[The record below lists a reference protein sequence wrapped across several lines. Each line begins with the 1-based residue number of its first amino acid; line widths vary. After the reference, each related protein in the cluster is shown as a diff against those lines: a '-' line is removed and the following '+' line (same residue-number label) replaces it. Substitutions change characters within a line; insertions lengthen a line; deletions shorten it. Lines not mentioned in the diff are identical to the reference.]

1 MASEWYNQELALVAT
16 IDPVAMSTS
25 GATTSTSTLWTDA
38 VDMDVFEKCVFILMV
53 NTIAASSGV
62 TMTVYGDG
70 ASATGG
76 MTVAL
81 ATGTTLLDAD
91 DDEQQIIEID
101 TEDLDVDGRDRYVRA
116 KVVLAPTAGTAA
128 SCSALAV
135 VGLAGHC
142 RYHPASNYDLASV
155 TQITTS

>member
-1 MASEWYNQELALVAT
+1 MASNWYHQELALVAT
-16 IDPVAMSTS
+16 IDPVAMSTT

-38 VDMDVFEKCVFILMV
+38 VDMDVFEKAVFILMV

-62 TMTVYGDG
+62 TMTVYSDPLT
-70 ASATGG
+70 ATTA

-81 ATGTTLLDAD
+81 ATGTTLLNAD

-101 TEDLDVDGRDRYVRA
+101 TEDMDVDARDRYVRA
-116 KVVLAPTAGTAA
+116 KIVLAPTAGTAA

-142 RYHPASNYDLASV
+142 RYQPASNYDLASV
-155 TQITTS
+155 TQISTS